1 MVNPKCLKCTE
12 LPNYRG
18 GNTCECNDEVRCARC
33 NHCTWCINDKLNG
46 NCVEN
51 HHATRERCV
60 NLRHHHKKHHGLSKK
75 DMYIIVGCV
84 VGGVLL
90 IVLLIIFLNRR

>member
-51 HHATRERCV
+51 HHATR
-60 NLRHHHKKHHGLSKK
+60 
-75 DMYIIVGCV
+75 
-84 VGGVLL
+84 
-90 IVLLIIFLNRR
+90 